1 VNTLS
6 THVLD
11 SATGRPATGMIVTLE
26 MAVAIDE
33 VDGSVRRAWLPLA
46 DGVTD
51 PDGRLKHWDGAPLGP
66 GHYRLIFNTQAWS
79 DHHGRECFYPEVI
92 ITFAVN
98 DDDSHYHV
106 PLLLAPYAYSTYRG
120 S

>member
-11 SATGRPATGMIVTLE
+11 SATGRPAAGMIVALE
-26 MAVAIDE
+26 KAVP
-33 VDGSVRRAWLPLA
+33 VDGSLKRTWLPLA
-46 DGVTD
+46 DGVTNT
-51 PDGRLKHWDGAPLGP
+51 DGRLNDWPGAPLGR
-66 GHYRLIFNTQAWS
+66 GHYRLIFDTQAWS

-98 DDDSHYHV
+98 DDDSHFHV
-106 PLLLAPYAYSTYRG
+106 PLLLAAYAYSTYRG